1 MGNLLFS
8 PNGRINP
15 SDFTK
20 GIMIIAVI
28 SAILTIIPMF
38 SFTLGSVLSIVSLV
52 LLYPLFCLLI
62 KRSHDGGK
70 SGWMSILWLII
81 FGIIGF
87 ALSYLAQMFTIGDLK
102 EQMEAATT
110 AAAESG
116 DLGAIMEAAKEFGP
130 QIAKKTAIPSAI
142 AGLVG
147 SYIGAFVLNKI
158 IGRDDHENQ
167 YGPAS

>member
-28 SAILTIIPMF
+28 SAVLTIIPMF

-87 ALSYLAQMFTIGDLK
+87 ALSYLAQMFTVGDLK

-116 DLGAIMEAAKEFGP
+116 DFAAIMEAAKEFGP

-142 AGLVG
+142 AGLVL
-147 SYIGAFVLNKI
+147 SLIHI
-158 IGRDDHENQ
+158 
-167 YGPAS
+167 

>member
-8 PNGRINP
+8 PSGRIGP
-15 SDFTK
+15 SEFTK
-20 GIMIIAVI
+20 GIMILAVI
-28 SAILTIIPMF
+28 SAVLTIIPMF
-38 SFTLGSVLSIVSLV
+38 SFTLGSMLSIIGIV
-52 LLYPLFCLLI
+52 LLYPLVCLLI

-70 SGWMSILWLII
+70 SGWMSIVWLII
-81 FGIIGF
+81 MGIIGF
-87 ALSYLAQMFTIGDLK
+87 ALSYLAQMFTIGDLQ

-116 DLGAIMEAAKEFGP
+116 DFGAIMEAAKEFGP

-147 SYIGAFVLNKI
+147 SYIGAFVINKI
-158 IGRDDHENQ
+158 VGRDDHENQ
-167 YGPAS
+167 FGPAS